1 MGKTAATN
9 MPRDIMYHTDRPAL
23 SVDRRTTNHK
33 MDYGPYIDI
42 SWLTHNS
49 MRENLGNPAFNP
61 I

>member
-1 MGKTAATN
+1 